1 MLSLIAS
8 ERVKFSVLQV
18 TEKRAITEAS
28 EQLVLLRRRRRREK
42 EREEKRNEERI
53 EDDENHWELLDIRGC
68 SPKPSHTVDLA
79 AIGYGVHLSSLGSV
93 LFRFSSPLST
103 QQVLSRQ

>member
-1 MLSLIAS
+1 LYCQ
-8 ERVKFSVLQV
+8 E
-18 TEKRAITEAS
+18 EE
-28 EQLVLLRRRRRREK
+28 EEEREK
-42 EREEKRNEERI
+42 EKRNEERI

-79 AIGYGVHLSSLGSV
+79 AIGYGVHLSSLRSV
-93 LFRFSSPLST
+93 LFRFSSLLST